1 MYGMVRSFIRGVPSG
16 LELWVDNIGA
26 PQVFV
31 VSGSQSMSKVCLSL
45 RPDLDYNNQCNNDED
60 ASA

>member
-45 RPDLDYNNQCNNDED
+45 RPDLDLNLIL
-60 ASA
+60 